1 MSAVTHLASA
11 LISPVGDF
19 ILQLVGEDVPDGL
32 LVAIF
37 EEGGD
42 WVGHVQSGLLF
53 VFADLQLEVRSVYFS
68 CGETGGSVCMS
79 VISTIVFHRM
89 EPYYL

>member
-42 WVGHVQSGLLF
+42 WVGHIQSGLLF
-53 VFADLQLEVRSVYFS
+53 VFCQLEVRSAYFS

-79 VISTIVFHRM
+79 VISTMI
-89 EPYYL
+89 YG